1 MFRFLYVSRILEQSN
16 HSMNRINRFASI
28 LALLFLIAPSISYS
42 QQDGLRVGN
51 DNYLSQQG
59 GFYNYGDKDGVNI
72 YVNIWGY
79 VKFPGKYLIPKG
91 SSLVDLISYGGG
103 PLTDATL
110 EDIRLFRPKNDSLG
124 IYKDEFKKINYNDL
138 VWEEKVD
145 VVKNKVLSVL
155 LPGDVV
161 ILTGEPRY
169 FGRDNLNL
177 ILAISS
183 VLISLGIL
191 AVTIVQ

>member
-1 MFRFLYVSRILEQSN
+1 
-16 HSMNRINRFASI
+16 MNRKYRFASI
-28 LALLFLIAPSISYS
+28 LILLALIAPSFIYS
-42 QQDGLRVGN
+42 QQDRLRVGN
-51 DNYLSQQG
+51 DNFLSQQG

-91 SSLVDLISYGGG
+91 SNIVDLISYSGG

-124 IYKDEFKKINYNDL
+124 IFKDEFRKIDYNDL
-138 VWEEKVD
+138 VWEEKVN
-145 VVKNKVLSVL
+145 VVKNKVQSVL

-177 ILAISS
+177 VLAISS
-183 VLISLGIL
+183 ILISLGIL
-191 AVTIVQ
+191 VVSITK